1 LTLFGTVSSAALLP
15 GTFGRALAET
25 SSPARPGYGHGI
37 MIDSLGSPG
46 TNIDSMETPLTDAEI
61 EDVRASGLTAINLT
75 VGVKT
80 DKSRHPQ
87 GQAPPGKALVYVF
100 EVERT
105 DAQALKTGAV
115 TIRIGL
121 DGQWVGANHGNTYF
135 YFPVDPGDHNLC
147 ANWQSTFGRFSKLA
161 AAVSLTAET
170 GQVYYFLT
178 KVDERSHDNPAVWME
193 AVDPAEAK
201 LLIASASLS
210 DFHPKK

>member
-1 LTLFGTVSSAALLP
+1 MKGMLAVSLLMMLAVPLFAQDQATAA
-15 GTFGRALAET
+15 R
-25 SSPARPGYGHGI
+25 
-37 MIDSLGSPG
+37 
-46 TNIDSMETPLTDAEI
+46 
-61 EDVRASGLTAINLT
+61 TAAGCGADN
-75 VGVKT
+75 VQFDVKT
-80 DKSRHPQ
+80 DKKQHPQ
-87 GQAPPGKALVYVF
+87 GQVAVGKALVYVF
-100 EVERT
+100 EAERS
-105 DAQALKTGAV
+105 DAGTLKIGAV
-115 TIRIGL
+115 TTRIGL

>member
-1 LTLFGTVSSAALLP
+1 MKSMLVVSLLTMLAVPVFAQDQATAA
-15 GTFGRALAET
+15 R
-25 SSPARPGYGHGI
+25 
-37 MIDSLGSPG
+37 
-46 TNIDSMETPLTDAEI
+46 
-61 EDVRASGLTAINLT
+61 TAAGCGADN
-75 VGVKT
+75 VQFDVKT
-80 DKSRHPQ
+80 DKSQHPL
-87 GQAPPGKALVYVF
+87 GQTPSGKALVYVF

-105 DAQALKTGAV
+105 DAQLFKIGAV

-147 ANWQSTFGRFSKLA
+147 ANWQSTLGRISKLA
-161 AAVSLTAET
+161 SAVSLTAET

-178 KVDERSHDNPAVWME
+178 KVDERSHDHPAVWME

>member
-1 LTLFGTVSSAALLP
+1 MKSMLAVSLLTMLAVPVFAQDQATAARTAA
-15 GTFGRALAET
+15 GCGA
-25 SSPARPGYGHGI
+25 
-37 MIDSLGSPG
+37 DSVQF
-46 TNIDSMETPLTDAEI
+46 D
-61 EDVRASGLTAINLT
+61 
-75 VGVKT
+75 VKT
-80 DKSRHPQ
+80 DKSLHPQ
-87 GQAPPGKALVYVF
+87 GQAPAGKALVYVF

-105 DAQALKTGAV
+105 DAQAFKIGAA
-115 TIRIGL
+115 TIRVGL

-135 YFPVDPGDHNLC
+135 YFPVDPGDHSLC
-147 ANWQSTFGRFSKLA
+147 ANWQSTLGRISKLA
-161 AAVSLTAET
+161 SAVSLTAET

>member
-1 LTLFGTVSSAALLP
+1 MATLHVTHVYIAILIFPGVAKARRWRRPMKSMLVVSLLTMLAVPVFAQDQATAA
-15 GTFGRALAET
+15 R
-25 SSPARPGYGHGI
+25 
-37 MIDSLGSPG
+37 
-46 TNIDSMETPLTDAEI
+46 
-61 EDVRASGLTAINLT
+61 TAAGCGADN
-75 VGVKT
+75 VQFDVKT

-87 GQAPPGKALVYVF
+87 GQVPPGKALVYVF

-105 DAQALKTGAV
+105 DAQAFKIGAV
-115 TIRIGL
+115 TMRIGL

-147 ANWQSTFGRFSKLA
+147 ANWQSSLGRFSKLA
-161 AAVSLTAET
+161 SAVSLTAET

-210 DFHPKK
+210 NFHPKN

>member
-1 LTLFGTVSSAALLP
+1 MATLHVIHAYTATLIFPGVAKARRWRRLMKNMLVVSLLIMLAVPVFAQDQATAA
-15 GTFGRALAET
+15 R
-25 SSPARPGYGHGI
+25 
-37 MIDSLGSPG
+37 
-46 TNIDSMETPLTDAEI
+46 
-61 EDVRASGLTAINLT
+61 TAAGCGADN
-75 VGVKT
+75 VQFDVKT

-105 DAQALKTGAV
+105 DAQALKIGAV